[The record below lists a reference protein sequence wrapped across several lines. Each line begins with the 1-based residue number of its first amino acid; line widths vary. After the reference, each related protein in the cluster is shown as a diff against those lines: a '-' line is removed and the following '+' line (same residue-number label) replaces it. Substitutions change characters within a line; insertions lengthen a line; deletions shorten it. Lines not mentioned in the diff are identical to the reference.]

1 MAQAKIYWDRR
12 NYQQVEKIFH
22 KSVEFC
28 SEHDVWKLNVAHV
41 VFMQVCLS
49 VCDMYLHVAI
59 CQSVC
64 FIQQETK
71 VKEAVVIYEEIVKKH
86 YDNVSVNPQLHL
98 MLTSISPLSLM
109 QLLSI
114 SAIVLAN
121 LCVSYVMTSQTEEV

>member
-1 MAQAKIYWDRR
+1 M
-12 NYQQVEKIFH
+12 
-22 KSVEFC
+22 
-28 SEHDVWKLNVAHV
+28 
-41 VFMQVCLS
+41 
-49 VCDMYLHVAI
+49 
-59 CQSVC
+59 
-64 FIQQETK
+64 
-71 VKEAVVIYEEIVKKH
+71 KEAIGFYEQIVKKQ